1 MTKVEFF
8 IIGQGLAGTLLA
20 FEMMQNNIDFRIVS
34 TSQKSKSSL
43 VAAGMINPLVF
54 KRLTKSWLLDDLLPV
69 MQDTYSNLEYILEE
83 KFLHKKNILKP
94 LSEQEKHLWLE
105 RKANPYFTDYIL
117 SVNDNINLKTI
128 QKAYAYG
135 KIGGSG
141 YLDLKLFLNS
151 AEKYFRAKNLVI
163 DSTFDFMQDLQSD
176 NSYKVR
182 NCAASKI
189 VFCEGQHV
197 TENPFFSFIKMSRTK
212 GEVLLI
218 HAPDLSEEYILNKKV
233 FVLPVG
239 SKRFKVGSTYDW
251 KDLTERTTQKGK
263 ESILERLDELIS
275 VDYKIEEHYAG
286 IRPTVIDRRPIL
298 GVHPSLNKMYIF
310 NGLGTKGVML
320 APYFAKQMIHI
331 LQDKDYRIHKEID
344 VSRFWKD

>member
-1 MTKVEFF
+1 MRKVEFL

-20 FEMMQNNIDFRIVS
+20 FEMIQNNIDFRIVS
-34 TSQKSKSSL
+34 SSQKSKSSL

-54 KRLTKSWLLDDLLPV
+54 KRLTKSWLLDDLLPL
-69 MQDTYSNLEYILEE
+69 MQDTYSGLESKLGE
-83 KFLHKKNILKP
+83 KFFYKKEILKP
-94 LSEQEKHLWLE
+94 LSEHEKQLWLK
-105 RKANPYFTDYIL
+105 RKANPDFADYIL
-117 SVNDNINLKTI
+117 SVDDKINFKSI
-128 QKAYAYG
+128 QSAHAYG
-135 KIGGSG
+135 KVGGSG
-141 YLDLKLFLNS
+141 YLDLNLFLNS
-151 AEKYFRAKNLVI
+151 AERYFRAKNRMI
-163 DSTFDFMQDLQSD
+163 DAPFCYGSGLPDS
-176 NSYKVR
+176 SYFEVG
-182 NCAASKI
+182 NIAAPKI

-197 TENPFFSFIKMSRTK
+197 TENPYFSFIKMSRTK

-239 SKRFKVGSTYDW
+239 NKRFKVGSTYDW
-251 KDLTERTTQKGK
+251 KDLTESTTQKGK

-275 VDYKIEEHYAG
+275 VDYKVEEHYAG

-298 GVHPSLNKMYIF
+298 GAHPVHKNIYVF

-331 LQDKDYRIHKEID
+331 FQNKGYQIRKEID
-344 VSRFWKD
+344 VKRFWKV